1 MKILVTGAAGRLGR
15 AVCEAAKG
23 RHEIVGIDINVPP
36 GVEGILR
43 VDITDEAAVKK
54 VAEGCQ
60 AIIHTAALHGAFL
73 KTHPRADFFRVNCIG
88 TDNLYQAAVTHG
100 IKRFVYSSTLDV
112 FGHTWYDYGARVL
125 DETCPP
131 NPVTVYGLTKL
142 LGEHIGHHY
151 AARHGIR
158 VAALRYA
165 TFDERPWQ
173 QAGLGLVGRWVWVG
187 DVAQANLLAVE
198 SDRIR
203 DDIFHITTR
212 TRLREED
219 LIAGIAEPEK
229 ILELR
234 WPGSVALLKK
244 AGVKITPTLYPLV
257 DISKAQRI
265 LGYEP
270 KYDFDSY
277 LAFLREKYP

>member
-23 RHEIVGIDINVPP
+23 KHETVGIDTNVPP
-36 GVEGILR
+36 GAQHIQK
-43 VDITDEAAVKK
+43 VDITDFEAVKA
-54 VAEGCQ
+54 VAAGCD

-73 KTHPRADFFRVNCIG
+73 KTAPRADYFRVNGVG
-88 TDNLYQAAVTHG
+88 TDNLYQAAVAHG

-125 DETCPP
+125 DESCPP
-131 NPVTVYGLTKL
+131 NPITVYGLTKL

-151 AARHGIR
+151 ASRQGIR

-165 TFDERPWQ
+165 SFDERPWQ
-173 QAGLGLVGRWVWVG
+173 QTGLGLIGRWVWVG
-187 DVAQANLLAVE
+187 DVAQANLLAAE

-203 DDIFHITTR
+203 DDVFLITTR
-212 TRLREED
+212 TKLREED
-219 LIAGIAEPEK
+219 LIEGIANPEK
-229 ILELR
+229 ILERR
-234 WPGSVALLKK
+234 WPGSVELLKK

-277 LAFLREKYP
+277 LNHLREKGN